1 MKKILAIG
9 YYDDYARF
17 FLHIEKELKLVRT
30 NLVFFYVNIYLSGF
44 LYTLFNKFRITTLI
58 SYKAWFNV
66 FLNKKKYLECINYID
81 YKGVNLNEITKFDRK
96 LNNYDDDEINSLKLQ
111 ACAYIDIVIDIFE
124 SYKPDLLLLSDDS
137 RLVIEIMNHFAKF
150 YKVNVLYFEQGPFKT
165 TIFDNKGVNAN
176 ASIRDVKLDDSELN
190 FSEKLEKIN
199 NFFDRPKSKNYRRIP
214 FYRGV
219 DYIVQL
225 ILSNT
230 SFFPIDLKNGKI
242 KVVDKDFYSLVLDKK
257 INLKIIEKNEKSNIL
272 LVLQVPFDVNLVY
285 HSPIFKNHYEIVKNV
300 HEAMPSNCN
309 LIIREHPLYK
319 SRYERELYEIILN
332 EPNVFIDVESK
343 LNEMI
348 LKSTIVIVNNSTVGI
363 ESIAKFKNTIV
374 LGNSYYDKKE
384 ICFKLNSKEDLKSTI
399 LDAFSS
405 KLNKNI
411 IVDYLYK
418 LCFDFLLEGH
428 YRDDDLKN
436 LSNDIVFKIINNL
449 N

>member
-150 YKVNVLYFEQGPFKT
+150 YKVNVLFFEQGPFKT

-272 LVLQVPFDVNLVY
+272 LD
-285 HSPIFKNHYEIVKNV
+285 
-300 HEAMPSNCN
+300 
-309 LIIREHPLYK
+309 
-319 SRYERELYEIILN
+319 
-332 EPNVFIDVESK
+332 
-343 LNEMI
+343 
-348 LKSTIVIVNNSTVGI
+348 GI
-363 ESIAKFKNTIV
+363 AS
-374 LGNSYYDKKE
+374 
-384 ICFKLNSKEDLKSTI
+384 
-399 LDAFSS
+399 
-405 KLNKNI
+405 
-411 IVDYLYK
+411 
-418 LCFDFLLEGH
+418 
-428 YRDDDLKN
+428 
-436 LSNDIVFKIINNL
+436 
-449 N
+449 

>member
-17 FLHIEKELKLVRT
+17 FLYIEKELKLAKT
-30 NLVFFYVNIYLSGF
+30 NLSFCYINIYLSGF

-58 SYKAWFNV
+58 SYKAGFNV
-66 FLNKKKYLECINYID
+66 WLYKKKYLKCIEKID
-81 YKGVNLNEITKFDRK
+81 YKGVDLNEITKFDTK
-96 LNNYDDDEINSLKLQ
+96 LNNYDDNKINSLKLQ

-150 YKVNVLYFEQGPFKT
+150 YEVKVLYFEQGPFGT

-176 ASIRDVKLDDSELN
+176 ASIRDVKLDASELN
-190 FSEKLEKIN
+190 FSEKSVKIINFLE
-199 NFFDRPKSKNYRRIP
+199 RTKSKNYRRIP
-214 FYRGV
+214 FYRGM
-219 DYIVQL
+219 DYIAQF
-225 ILSNT
+225 ILSKT

-242 KVVDKDFYSLVLDKK
+242 KVVNKDLYSLVLDKK
-257 INLKIIEKNEKSNIL
+257 INLKILDENDKLNIL

-285 HSPIFKNHYEIVKNV
+285 HSPLFENHYEIVKNV

-319 SRYERELYEIILN
+319 SRYEKELYEMIKN
-332 EPNVFIDVESK
+332 EPNVYIDVESK

-348 LKSTIVIVNNSTVGI
+348 LKSSMVVVNNSTVGI

-374 LGNSYYDKKE
+374 LGNSYYDKEE
-384 ICFKLNSKEDLKSTI
+384 ICFKLKRKEDLKLTI
-399 LDAFSS
+399 LEAFSS
-405 KLNKNI
+405 QLNKNI
-411 IVDYLYK
+411 IIDYLHK
-418 LCFDFLLEGH
+418 LCFDFLIVGH
-428 YRDDDLKN
+428 YRDSDLKN
-436 LSNDIVFKIINNL
+436 LSKNIVSKIINNL
-449 N
+449 D